1 METTFGGK
9 LHNFYGPE
17 VGKKKISMEWD
28 LNDWR
33 WDGDLFMA
41 TPLNPAPSDCKSRQL
56 FLMNPASNC
65 SDEVIV
71 VGSERENRDLEK
83 RGRVE
88 ETGSLNLKLGG
99 QVYPVI
105 DEEGDDLQ
113 GHTGKKTKVAC
124 GAVSSRAVC
133 QVDDCKVDLS
143 SAKDYHRRHKVC
155 DVHSKATTA
164 LVGNVMQ
171 RFCQQCSRFHVLK
184 EFDEGK
190 RSCRRRLAGHNKR
203 RRKMHPENV
212 VNTATQNGEHG
223 SNYLLISLL
232 RILSNIHS
240 NRSDQSKDQDLLS
253 HLLSNLANLAGTNN
267 ERNDAVSQG
276 LQNVGPTLKDLT
288 TPASQNAS
296 VSQSAL
302 LFPTNS
308 IKEQASDPT
317 VGRTKLNNID
327 LNDVYDGSQDCTEEN
342 LGNNMPAAAA
352 GPSWLYQDSQR
363 SSPPQTSGNS
373 GSTSTSTSSGEA
385 QSRTDRIVFKL
396 FGKDPSDFPLVLR
409 KQILDWL
416 SNSPTDIESYIRPGC
431 IILTIYLRMDKS
443 NWEELYCDLASR
455 LRRLL
460 GSYTDPFW
468 SNGWI
473 YARVQNRVTFMC
485 NGQVVLDTP
494 LPVKHDRNCRISS
507 IKPIAVTVSGSVQ
520 FSVKGFNLS
529 RSTLRLLCT
538 LEGNYLAQEN
548 CADSFAEHDELQS
561 FSFSCVIPNTVGR
574 GFIEIEDSGLSSS
587 FFPFIVAEKD
597 VCSEICTLETI
608 FDDTNNELD
617 EIRNQALEF
626 IHEMGWLLHRAR
638 FKFRL
643 LTETN
648 GGSGDVELF
657 SFQRFRWLA
666 EFSIDHDWCAVVKKL
681 LNILF
686 DDDIA
691 TVNSKLVDVIGLLLL
706 HRAVK
711 RNCSSMVEFLLTY
724 QHHHPGKVVVDGDH
738 YYLFR
743 PDAVGPGG
751 LTPLHVAACLDSC
764 DDVVDALTQDPGSV
778 GIKAWRSARDSSGLT
793 PHDYAYMRGH
803 NSYNDLV
810 QKKLNSTKSGDGH
823 VVVDIVAGN
832 SSIFEPKMGKSP
844 SKFGALEIAIG
855 GVACGQCTVKRLS
868 YGKCSSSSSVRL
880 YRPAMLSMVAIAAVC
895 VCTALLFKSSPY
907 VHPSLGPFRWE
918 LLKYGSQ

>member
-1 METTFGGK
+1 METSFGGK

-56 FLMNPASNC
+56 FLMNNGVGPASNC
-65 SDEVIV
+65 FESGSDEATMV
-71 VGSERENRDLEK
+71 RENRDLEK
-83 RGRVE
+83 RRRVE

-99 QVYPVI
+99 QVYPVV
-105 DEEGDDLQ
+105 DGEEEDVQ
-113 GHTGKKTKVAC
+113 GRSGKKIRVAS

-133 QVDDCKVDLS
+133 QVDDCKVDLN

-203 RRKMHPENV
+203 RRKTHPENV
-212 VNTATQNGEHG
+212 VNTAIQNDERGFHSFFHHG
-223 SNYLLISLL
+223 FAANS
-232 RILSNIHS
+232 
-240 NRSDQSKDQDLLS
+240 SDQSKDQDLLS
-253 HLLSNLANLAGTNN
+253 HLLSNLANLAATTTN
-267 ERNDAVSQG
+267 ERNGAAVSQG
-276 LQNVGPTLKDLT
+276 LQNVGTAGPVVNIPPT
-288 TPASQNAS
+288 AS
-296 VSQSAL
+296 VSQPAS

-308 IKEQASDPT
+308 IKEQPSDPT
-317 VGRTKLNNID
+317 VGKRTKLNNID
-327 LNDVYDGSQDCTEEN
+327 LNNVYDGSQDCAEEN
-342 LGNNMPAAAA
+342 LGNNMTSSAA
-352 GPSWLYQDSQR
+352 GPLWLYPDSQR
-363 SSPPQTSGNS
+363 SSPPQISGNS

-416 SNSPTDIESYIRPGC
+416 SSTPTDIESYIRPGC
-431 IILTIYLRMDKS
+431 VILTIYLRMDKS
-443 NWEELYCDLASR
+443 NWDELYCDLASSLSR
-455 LRRLL
+455 LFNL
-460 GSYTDPFW
+460 YTDPFW
-468 SNGWI
+468 STGWI
-473 YARVQNRVTFMC
+473 YARVQNRVTFMY

-507 IKPIAVTVSGSVQ
+507 IKPIAVTVSENVQ

-538 LEGNYLAQEN
+538 LEGKYLVQEN
-548 CADSFAEHDELQS
+548 CADSFIEHDELQS

-574 GFIEIEDSGLSSS
+574 GFIEVEDNGFSSS

-597 VCSEICTLETI
+597 VCSEICTLESI
-608 FDDTNNELD
+608 FDDTNNKLSET
-617 EIRNQALEF
+617 RNQALEF

-638 FKFRL
+638 FKIRFL
-643 LTETN
+643 GETN
-648 GGSGDVELF
+648 GVASDLSLF

-686 DDDIA
+686 DDHVE
-691 TVNSKLVDVIGLLLL
+691 TVDSKFVDNISLLL

-711 RNCSSMVEFLLTY
+711 RNCSSMVELLLNY
-724 QHHHPGKVVVDGDH
+724 RAYRDD

-743 PDAVGPGG
+743 PDAVGPGE
-751 LTPLHVAACLDSC
+751 LTPLHVAACLDNC
-764 DDVVDALTQDPGSV
+764 NDVVDALTQDPGSV
-778 GIKAWRSARDSSGLT
+778 GIKAWKTARDSSGLT
-793 PHDYAYMRGH
+793 PHDYAHMRGH

-810 QKKLNSTKSGDGH
+810 QKKLDTMKSEDGH
-823 VVVDIVAGN
+823 VVVDI
-832 SSIFEPKMGKSP
+832 FEQKTGKSS
-844 SKFGALEIAIG
+844 SKLGALEIG
-855 GVACGQCTVKRLS
+855 GVECGQCAVKRLS
-868 YGKCSSSSSVRL
+868 FGKCSSRASVRL